1 MPWALMGPVREALDA
16 GGAIAAA
23 VEGFRPR
30 TQQQAMAELVRWA
43 LEGSYSLVVE
53 AGTGVGKTFAYL
65 VPALTS
71 GRRVIVS
78 TGTKYLQD
86 QLYRKDLPVVR
97 RALEV
102 PVRTALLKGRAN
114 YLCLH
119 RLEEASER
127 LQGRAERRDLGRIRD
142 WARHT
147 QWGDIAELGAIAE
160 DAPLWATVTSTVDNC
175 LGAECPDYARCHVV
189 KARRLAQEADL
200 VVVNHHLFL
209 ADLALKEEGFGEVLP
224 SADAYILDEAHQLP
238 EIASDFFGLRVSARA
253 LLDLAADVVAEQLVE
268 APDQASLR
276 DRAEALRTAVLALR
290 AGLGEGPAR
299 GPWQDLGR
307 RPRVAEALERLE
319 TELGALSGALEATA
333 ERGRGLK
340 QCRRRA
346 LALAGGLEQMG
357 AQCREQVQWYELF
370 RRGFVLH
377 ATPLDPAGI
386 FREHMQ
392 RYSGAWV
399 FTSATL
405 TVGRHFDSFTRRLG
419 LHSTR
424 CERLDSPYD
433 YHKQALAYLP
443 QGLPGTGDP
452 GYTPALVEAAVP
464 VIEASGGRSFMLFT
478 SHRALREA
486 AERLA
491 GRLAYPLLI
500 QGTAPR
506 RELIERFHAAG
517 DAVLLGTASFWE
529 GVDVRGPALSCVIID
544 KLPFA
549 SPGDPVM
556 QARIEAIRARGG
568 NPFTELQIP
577 QAVIALKQGVGRLI
591 RDERDTGVLMLCDPR
606 LLGRPY
612 GRIFLNSLPPM
623 PRTRDLRQV
632 QAFLRA
638 CDEARAGL
646 TPPAQGGMVEGP

>member
-1 MPWALMGPVREALDA
+1 MGPLLEALDA
-16 GGAIAAA
+16 GGAIAVS

-30 TQQQAMAELVRWA
+30 PQQQAMAELVRWA
-43 LEGSYSLVVE
+43 LEGPRSLVVE

-65 VPALTS
+65 VPALAS

-86 QLYRKDLPVVR
+86 QLYGKDLPMVR
-97 RALEV
+97 RALGA
-102 PVRTALLKGRAN
+102 PLRTALLKGRAN

-119 RLEEASER
+119 RLREAGER
-127 LQGRAERRDLGRIRD
+127 LQGRAEDLGRIRD

-147 QWGDIAELGAIAE
+147 HWGDIAELGAIAE
-160 DAPLWATVTSTVDNC
+160 HDPLWPAVTSTADNC
-175 LGAECPDYARCHVV
+175 LGAECPEHARCHVV
-189 KARRLAQEADL
+189 KARRQAQEADL
-200 VVVNHHLFL
+200 VVVNHHLLL

-224 SADAYILDEAHQLP
+224 SADAFIIDEAHQLP
-238 EIASDFFGLRVSARA
+238 EIASDFFGLRVSTRA
-253 LLDLAADVVAEQLVE
+253 LLDLAADVVSEQLAE
-268 APDQASLR
+268 APDQAGLR
-276 DRAEALRTAVLALR
+276 ERAGALRTAVLALR
-290 AGLGEGPAR
+290 ACLEAGPAR

-307 RPRVAEALERLE
+307 RPRVAEALVRLDD
-319 TELGALSGALEATA
+319 ELGSLAGALEGAA
-333 ERGRGLK
+333 ERGRGLQ
-340 QCRRRA
+340 QCQRRA
-346 LALAGGLEQMG
+346 LALAGALRQMG
-357 AQCREQVQWYELF
+357 TECREQVQWYELS

-392 RYSGAWV
+392 RYPGAWV

-405 TVGRHFDSFTRRLG
+405 TVGGHFDAFTRRLG

-433 YHKQALAYLP
+433 YATQALVYLP
-443 QGLPGTGDP
+443 PGLPDPGDP
-452 GYTPALVEAAVP
+452 GYTSAVVDAALP

-486 AERLA
+486 AECLQ
-491 GRLAYPLLI
+491 GRLVYPLLI

-506 RELIERFHAAG
+506 RELIERFHTAG

-556 QARIEAIRARGG
+556 QARLEAIRERGG

-577 QAVIALKQGVGRLI
+577 QAVIALKQGSGRLI

-606 LLGRPY
+606 LLERPY
-612 GRIFLNSLPPM
+612 GRVFLNSLPPM
-623 PRTRDLRQV
+623 PRTRDLSRV
-632 QAFLRA
+632 QAFFRS
-638 CDEARAGL
+638 
-646 TPPAQGGMVEGP
+646 